1 MSITKNSAEFKV
13 RCKPEQKDT
22 ITQDADAAGMSFS
35 DYVRSVLLS
44 RKKVV
49 FLVGGSEISKSLFL
63 IRKDLAYFRS
73 NGGVPQESLNAFT
86 SALEKV
92 SEELHSLNKKVSASL
107 SCKAEENGD
116 G

>member
-1 MSITKNSAEFKV
+1 MSTTKNSAEFKV

-49 FLVGGSEISKSLFL
+49 FLVEGSEISKALFL

-73 NGGVPQESLNAFT
+73 NGGVPQESLDAFT
-86 SALEKV
+86 SALEDVSKKLHLLNEKV
-92 SEELHSLNKKVSASL
+92 SETLAGAS
-107 SCKAEENGD
+107 EENCD
-116 G
+116 E

>member
-1 MSITKNSAEFKV
+1 MSTTKNSAEFKV

-49 FLVGGSEISKSLFL
+49 FLVEDQKSAKPCSLFARISL
-63 IRKDLAYFRS
+63 ISAVTAEYRRS
-73 NGGVPQESLNAFT
+73 LWTPSQVLWKMCRRNCIS
-86 SALEKV
+86 
-92 SEELHSLNKKVSASL
+92 
-107 SCKAEENGD
+107 
-116 G
+116 